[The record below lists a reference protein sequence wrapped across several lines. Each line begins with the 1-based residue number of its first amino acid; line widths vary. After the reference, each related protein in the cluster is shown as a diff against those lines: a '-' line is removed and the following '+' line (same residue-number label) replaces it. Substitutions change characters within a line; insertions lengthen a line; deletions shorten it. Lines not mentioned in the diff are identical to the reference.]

1 MGQILISDVDDR
13 VIAALESR
21 AAAHGHAL
29 EDELR
34 TMLIQAARPPRA
46 AMANELRD
54 PCPDSSG
61 TPPVGRGPG
70 VRRPGFSMVVLIMRP
85 RAGERK
91 EMALL
96 GA

>member
-1 MGQILISDVDDR
+1 MGQFLIRDVDDR

-46 AMANELRD
+46 AMAEELRTIRAL
-54 PCPDSSG
+54 
-61 TPPVGRGPG
+61 TPLGPRQLAEDLVREGRAS
-70 VRRPGFSMVVLIMRP
+70 R
-85 RAGERK
+85 
-91 EMALL
+91 
-96 GA
+96 

>member
-46 AMANELRD
+46 AMANELRAIRAL
-54 PCPDSSG
+54 
-61 TPPVGRGPG
+61 TPPGPRQSAEDLVYEGRAS
-70 VRRPGFSMVVLIMRP
+70 RWSC
-85 RAGERK
+85 
-91 EMALL
+91 
-96 GA
+96 